1 MPTYASLY
9 PLRTTPSP
17 AVPIVPARALD
28 RVETEQRSIVSLN
41 PFLHLSQRE
50 LESKK

>member
-28 RVETEQRSIVSLN
+28 TLSSDPLFLLILSYTSLK
-41 PFLHLSQRE
+41 
-50 LESKK
+50 ES